1 MRARVPRPRGWNARA
16 RSAIV
21 HILGLSHYTFAAL
34 LARAANVVSERVRS

>member
-1 MRARVPRPRGWNARA
+1 MRTRLPLPRGWNRRV
-16 RSAIV
+16 RSSIV